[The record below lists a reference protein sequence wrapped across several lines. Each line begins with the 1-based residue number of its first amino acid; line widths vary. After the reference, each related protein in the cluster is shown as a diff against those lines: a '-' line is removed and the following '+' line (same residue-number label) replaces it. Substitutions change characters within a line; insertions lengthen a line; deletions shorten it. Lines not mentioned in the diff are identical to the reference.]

1 MGATRHYSCDMR
13 TQDTDL
19 IAISEALARGE
30 LTSSALMERA
40 LARYGQTER
49 RLHAFAWLDT
59 ERARRLARA
68 SDERRRSGA
77 PVGRLEGIP
86 VGVKDIFDT
95 AGIPTENGCTFFRG
109 RVPERSSAVVRAIE
123 AAGGI
128 VLGKT
133 VTAEIAY
140 LTPGP
145 TRNPWDTERTPGG
158 SSMGSAAAV
167 AARVIPA
174 AVGSQTNGSTI
185 RPAAYCGIVGYK
197 PTFGRISLD
206 GAFEFSDTLDHAGVL
221 TTSVRSAGLF
231 AAILARES
239 ERAPRVHDGAPRFAA
254 VRTSEWEHASDAM
267 RERFQEDVD
276 ALAAAGGPIEWPEPP
291 VLLEDAVRTIRT
303 IMLYEGARAVLPRVA
318 SAPDLLSPFA
328 RERLEEGRAID
339 DDTYED
345 AMRER
350 IEMINTFVSWAA
362 PYDAILT
369 PPTTGEAPTPETTGD
384 ARFCSRWSLTGAP
397 AITIP
402 TGLGPHGLPLGLQL
416 VAAPGDDERLLSA
429 AAWAEQVLPSPGA
442 PPI

>member
-1 MGATRHYSCDMR
+1 MR
-13 TQDTDL
+13 EEAVDL
-19 IAISEALARGE
+19 VTISEALSRGA
-30 LTSSALMERA
+30 LTSRA
-40 LARYGQTER
+40 LVERSLERYAATEPR
-49 RLHAFAWLDT
+49 IHAFAWLDA

-68 SDERRRSGA
+68 SDARRASGR

-95 AGIPTENGCTFFRG
+95 ADIPTENGCAFFAG
-109 RVPERSSAVVRAIE
+109 RVPERSAAVVRTLE
-123 AAGGI
+123 AAGAI

-145 TRNPWDTERTPGG
+145 TRNPWDTTRTPGG

-167 AARVIPA
+167 AARVVPA
-174 AVGSQTNGSTI
+174 AIGSQTNGSTI
-185 RPAAYCGIVGYK
+185 RPAAFCGVVGFK

-206 GAFEFSDTLDHAGVL
+206 GAFEFSDTLDHAGVFA
-221 TTSVRSAGLF
+221 TTVRAAGLF
-231 AAILARES
+231 AAILARDS
-239 ERAPRVHDGAPRFAA
+239 ERVPQPDAERVPRLAA
-254 VRTSEWEHASDAM
+254 LRTLEWEHASDAM

-276 ALAAAGGPIEWPEPP
+276 RLAAAGGPIEWPKPP
-291 VLLEDAVRTIRT
+291 DGLENAQRVIRT

-318 SAPDLLSPFA
+318 AAPDLLSEFA
-328 RERLEEGRAID
+328 RERLDEGAHID
-339 DDTYED
+339 DATYDD

-350 IEMINTFVSWAA
+350 IRMITSFTEWASR
-362 PYDAILT
+362 YDAILT
-369 PPTTGEAPTPETTGD
+369 PPTTGEAPSPETTGD

-416 VAAPGDDERLLSA
+416 VAAPGEDERLLSA
-429 AAWAEQVLPSPGA
+429 AAWAERILPSAGA